1 MQRFPKR
8 VSKSQRFL
16 ILSEHFQGGLSIS
29 ELSRKYQVHAATI
42 YQWRREQMSRE
53 EKSGGLCPKELLS
66 EIEHLKAENS
76 RLKHTV
82 ADQALDITTLK
93 QWNEFMKK
101 KWREE
106 KLSSQNNSSESC
118 RQSSPPK
125 KDFVS

>member
-1 MQRFPKR
+1 MDRFAKR
-8 VSKSQRFL
+8 VSKNQRFL

-29 ELSRKYQVHAATI
+29 ELSRKYQIQATTI
-42 YQWRREQMSRE
+42 YQWRREKMRRE
-53 EKSGGLCPKELLS
+53 KKATELDPEELLL
-66 EIEHLKAENS
+66 EINRLKVENS

-106 KLSSQNNSSESC
+106 KLSLQKNLSTTAQRSAV
-118 RQSSPPK
+118 K

>member
-1 MQRFPKR
+1 MDRFAKR
-8 VSKSQRFL
+8 VSKNQRFL

-29 ELSRKYQVHAATI
+29 ELSRKYQIQVATI
-42 YQWRREQMSRE
+42 YQWRREKMRRE
-53 EKSGGLCPKELLS
+53 KKATELDPEELLL
-66 EIEHLKAENS
+66 EINRLKVENS

-106 KLSSQNNSSESC
+106 KLSLQKNLSTTAQRSAV
-118 RQSSPPK
+118 K

>member
-1 MQRFPKR
+1 MDRF
-8 VSKSQRFL
+8 SKKISKNQRFL

-29 ELSRKYQVHAATI
+29 ELSRKYQIQAATI
-42 YQWRREQMSRE
+42 YQWRREKMRRE
-53 EKSGGLCPKELLS
+53 KKATGLDQEELLL
-66 EIEHLKAENS
+66 EINRLKVENS

-106 KLSSQNNSSESC
+106 KLNLQKSLSSTAQRSAV
-118 RQSSPPK
+118 K

>member
-1 MQRFPKR
+1 M
-8 VSKSQRFL
+8 

-29 ELSRKYQVHAATI
+29 ELSRKYQIHATTI

-53 EKSGGLCPKELLS
+53 EKLSGLCPKELLS
-66 EIEHLKAENS
+66 EIERLKAENS

-106 KLSSQNNSSESC
+106 KLSSQSNSSESC
-118 RQSSPPK
+118 HQLSPPK
-125 KDFVS
+125 KDFVR

>member
-1 MQRFPKR
+1 MDRFSKK
-8 VSKSQRFL
+8 VSKNQRFL

-29 ELSRKYQVHAATI
+29 ELSRKYQIQAATI
-42 YQWRREQMSRE
+42 YQWRREKMRRE
-53 EKSGGLCPKELLS
+53 KKATGLDQEELLL
-66 EIEHLKAENS
+66 EINRLKVENS

-106 KLSSQNNSSESC
+106 KLNLQKSLSSTAQRSAV
-118 RQSSPPK
+118 K

>member
-1 MQRFPKR
+1 MNMER
-8 VSKSQRFL
+8 KS
-16 ILSEHFQGGLSIS
+16 
-29 ELSRKYQVHAATI
+29 A
-42 YQWRREQMSRE
+42 
-53 EKSGGLCPKELLS
+53 GLCPKELLS
-66 EIEHLKAENS
+66 EIERLKVENS

>member
-1 MQRFPKR
+1 MDRFAKR
-8 VSKSQRFL
+8 VSKNQRFL

-29 ELSRKYQVHAATI
+29 ELSRKYQIQAATI
-42 YQWRREQMSRE
+42 YQWRREKMRRE
-53 EKSGGLCPKELLS
+53 KKATGLDPEELLL
-66 EIEHLKAENS
+66 EINRLKVENS

-106 KLSSQNNSSESC
+106 KLSLQKNLSSTAQRSAV
-118 RQSSPPK
+118 K

>member
-1 MQRFPKR
+1 MDRFAKR
-8 VSKSQRFL
+8 VSKNQRFL

-29 ELSRKYQVHAATI
+29 ELSRKYQIQAATI
-42 YQWRREQMSRE
+42 YQWRREKMRRE
-53 EKSGGLCPKELLS
+53 KKETELDPEELLL
-66 EIEHLKAENS
+66 EINRLKVENS

-106 KLSSQNNSSESC
+106 KLSLQKNLSTTAQRSAV
-118 RQSSPPK
+118 K

>member
-1 MQRFPKR
+1 
-8 VSKSQRFL
+8 
-16 ILSEHFQGGLSIS
+16 
-29 ELSRKYQVHAATI
+29 
-42 YQWRREQMSRE
+42 MSRE

-66 EIEHLKAENS
+66 EIEYLKAENS

-106 KLSSQNNSSESC
+106 KLSSQNSSSESC
-118 RQSSPPK
+118 RQSSTPK